1 MIEAL
6 VDARNFGKYGSG
18 FAVVMIFQRHNW
30 RRSFNCGKITGN
42 QAELKAI
49 EFVLKSIKPE
59 FRTEPVVIRSTGRY
73 AQLVLERID
82 GKWKRD
88 TKANADTLTEVKK
101 IFLEFS
107 DIKIEASDP
116 FLRIDSVKTLC
127 EDAVRRE
134 KLVDER
140 I

>member
-6 VDARNFGKYGSG
+6 IDARNFGKYGSG
-18 FAVVMIFQRHNW
+18 FAVVMIFQRYNW

-42 QAELKAI
+42 QAELKAV
-49 EFVLKSIKPE
+49 EFVLKSIKHE
-59 FRTEPVVIRSTGRY
+59 FRTEPVVIHSTGRY
-73 AQLVLERID
+73 AQLVLEHID

-88 TKANADTLTEVKK
+88 IKANADLVAEVRKA
-101 IFLEFS
+101 FLEFS
-107 DIKIEASDP
+107 DVKIESDSA
-116 FLRIDSVKTLC
+116 LKLDNVKTLC

>member
-1 MIEAL
+1 MIEAQI
-6 VDARNFGKYGSG
+6 DARNFGKYGSG

-42 QAELKAI
+42 QAELKAV

-59 FRTEPVVIRSTGRY
+59 FRTEPVVIYSTGRY
-73 AQLVLERID
+73 AQLVLERLD

-88 TKANADTLTEVKK
+88 MKANADTLAEVRK

-107 DIKIEASDP
+107 DVKIQASDP
-116 FLRIDSVKTLC
+116 TYKLDSVKTLC

-134 KLVDER
+134 KLIDER